1 MFHCNRWFSY
11 MYMYF
16 AKKIWITLGIQLSMT
31 ILHVHVDFAVV
42 FRNLT
47 TYTVGV
53 VTIYRMIVDIHDCM
67 KTRLYYYG
75 CIVHCPK

>member
-47 TYTVGV
+47 TCTVGV
-53 VTIYRMIVDIHDCM
+53 VTIIWDDCGY
-67 KTRLYYYG
+67 T
-75 CIVHCPK
+75 